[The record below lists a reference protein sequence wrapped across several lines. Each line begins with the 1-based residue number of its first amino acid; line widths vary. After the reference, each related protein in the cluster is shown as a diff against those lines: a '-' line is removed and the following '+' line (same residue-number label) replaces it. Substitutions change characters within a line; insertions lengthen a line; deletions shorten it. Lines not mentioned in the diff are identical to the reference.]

1 MKFNIQDIVQ
11 RIRQMPE
18 NQLIALG
25 AIVIGIVLILVA
37 IVLML

>member
-1 MKFNIQDIVQ
+1 MNIIQTIKK
-11 RIRQMPE
+11 MPE
-18 NQLIALG
+18 KQQLALG